1 MAKSSPELLAHQEW
15 LGQIQPVGLV
25 VSASVLVK
33 QNVFINRQE
42 GIEKQLRLR
51 ELLDEAG
58 ESPLLFSTVTQ
69 ELLGWPDGLLAGSF
83 GGPDLPDA
91 LTISLPEY
99 NDHLSPTYAV
109 VNPDSVGTDPGVHP
123 DSVGADPFGAVA
135 IAKAARVGPNSWLAL
150 ISTVLPGT
158 DLDRL
163 PAEHAGWRASPH
175 ARLERLLRETGVPVG
190 LLFNGSSLRLVYAPR
205 GESSGYLTFDFAH
218 LVDTLNRPMVSALS
232 ALLGFGRVSDLLPED
247 QRLPALLRESRRYQ
261 NEVSTALAGQVL
273 EALWEL
279 LRGFQRADDDSKGE
293 LLREVLREDPHE
305 VYGGLLSTLMR
316 LVFILYAED
325 RGLMPPSTV
334 YQRHYS
340 VLGLFERLREDQA
353 RYPDT
358 MDARYGAWAHLLALF
373 RLIHDGGGHGDL
385 RFHARHGRLF
395 NPDAYQFLEGRPA
408 GAARQLG
415 EVLEAP
421 RVPDGTIFRML
432 RNLLILDGER
442 LSYRALDVEQI
453 GSVYE
458 AMMGFAL
465 ETAKA
470 PSIAVSPKHI
480 VVNLEAL
487 LGEKGKDR
495 AAWLKEHAELKITSD
510 ALARATTTADMVA
523 ALGTRV
529 SRYTPQPIALGAMY
543 LQPTEERRRSGS
555 HYTPR
560 SLTEPI
566 VRTTLRP
573 ILERLG
579 DRATPEQILDLKVCD
594 PAMGSGAFLVEA
606 CRLLGE
612 RLVKA
617 WEAHKVTPKVPDDED
632 VLTYA
637 RRLVAERCLY
647 GVDKNIFAVDLAK
660 LSLWLATLA
669 REHPFTFLD
678 HALRHG
684 DSLVGLS
691 REQIACLHWKPGKQ
705 LPLIR
710 GFLDARVAA
719 AQRLREQIQGMGSS
733 DDVPEKAR
741 LLRDA
746 EDAVSEVRLIGDVVV
761 SAFFERDKP
770 KDRES
775 LRTAYAGK
783 IENWLPSLRA
793 SESTISGFT
802 PPKPASPG
810 TAGEGGSPALSSVEG
825 PKAHDSA
832 VDTDLDLDLHGIRSS
847 LRSGDRAI
855 PAFHWEVEFPEV
867 FTRANSGFDAFVGN
881 PPFAGKN
888 TISAANRAAYLPWL
902 LQIHEE
908 SHGNADLVAHFYRR
922 VFNLL
927 RPDGTFGL
935 IATNTIAQGDTRGTG
950 LRWIRSHGGT
960 IYAARKRV
968 KWPGA
973 AAVIVSVVHVAKGDM
988 TGRCDLDGRSAERI
1002 TAFLFHT
1009 GGDNDPS
1016 PLRANGGR
1024 SFIGSYV
1031 LGMGFTF
1038 DDTDKSGVA
1047 SPISLMHELVRKDP
1061 RNADRIFPY
1070 IGGEEVNDSPTYA
1083 HHRYVINFGQM
1094 PLRRE
1099 ELDRTWASA
1108 DKRTRER
1115 WRRTGVVP
1123 FDYPDPVAA
1132 DWPDL
1137 LAIAEQRVK
1146 PDRLLLSGNPSAD
1159 QRRAFWWQWGRYTPA
1174 LFDAIHD
1181 LDRVIV
1187 TCRHQPQWVVG
1198 LLSGSSV
1205 FAESLVVFSD
1215 NQLGVL
1221 AVLQSRVHESWART
1235 FGSSMKDDL
1244 RYTPSDCFETFP
1256 FPFDSRRVVSDG
1268 SARSG
1273 QASSVAQDAPN
1284 DSLDLAGREYYE
1296 FRAALLVSNN
1306 EGLTKT
1312 YNRFHDPDERDPRI
1326 LRLRELHDAMD
1337 RAVLDAYGWTDIQ
1350 PRCEFILDYEDDE
1363 EETPGKAS
1371 KKKKPWRYR
1380 WPDDIR
1386 DEVLARLLALN
1397 AERASEEKL
1406 SALSMSDGR
1415 ESTPR
1420 KRNSSPA
1427 VRATPLLD

>member
-33 QNVFINRQE
+33 QSVFVDRQQ

-51 ELLDEAG
+51 ELLDESADT
-58 ESPLLFSTVTQ
+58 PLSFSTVAR
-69 ELLGWPDGLLAGSF
+69 EVLEWPDTLLAGSF
-83 GGPDLPDA
+83 DGPDLPDSLA
-91 LTISLPEY
+91 ISLPEY
-99 NDHLSPTYAV
+99 NDTLSPTFAIP
-109 VNPDSVGTDPGVHP
+109 NPDVTDGAPGLQTRGDQP
-123 DSVGADPFGAVA
+123 Q
-135 IAKAARVGPNSWLAL
+135 AASWLAL
-150 ISTVLPGT
+150 VSVVPSGT
-158 DLDRL
+158 DLDRP

-175 ARLERLLRETGVPVG
+175 ARLERVLRETGVPIG
-190 LLFNGSSLRLVYAPR
+190 LLFNSSSLRLVYAPR
-205 GESSGYLTFDFAH
+205 GESSGHLTFVFAH
-218 LVDTLNRPMVSALS
+218 LVDTLGRPMVSALWE
-232 ALLGFGRVSDLLPED
+232 LLGVRRVTDVLPED

-293 LLREVLREDPHE
+293 LLREALRQDPHE
-305 VYGGLLSTLMR
+305 VYGGLLTTLMR

-325 RGLMPPSTV
+325 RGLMPSGAV
-334 YQRHYS
+334 YQGHYS
-340 VLGLFERLREDQA
+340 VSGLFVRLREGQA

-358 MDARYGAWAHLLALF
+358 MDARYGAWAHLLTIF

-385 RFHARHGRLF
+385 RFPARHGRLF
-395 NPDAYQFLEGRPA
+395 NPDAYPFLEGRTL
-408 GAARQLG
+408 GSARQLG

-421 RVPDGTIFRML
+421 RVPDGTVFRVL

-465 ETAKA
+465 ETASA

-487 LGEKGKDR
+487 LEEKGKDR
-495 AAWLKEHAELKITSD
+495 AAWLKEHAELKIASD
-510 ALARATTTADMVA
+510 AIARATTAADLVA

-529 SRYTPQPIALGAMY
+529 SRYTPQPVRLGAMY

-573 ILERLG
+573 IFEPLG
-579 DRATPEQILDLKVCD
+579 VQATPDEILGLKVCD

-606 CRLLGE
+606 CRLLSE

-617 WEAHKVTPKVPDDED
+617 WEVHKSTPKVPDDED

-669 REHPFTFLD
+669 RDHPFTFLD

-710 GFLDARVAA
+710 GFLDARVAD

-746 EDAVSEVRLIGDVVV
+746 EDAVAEVRLIGDVLV
-761 SAFFERDKP
+761 SAFFEHHKP
-770 KDRES
+770 KEREA
-775 LRTAYAGK
+775 LRTVYAGK
-783 IENWLPSLRA
+783 IESLLPSGVTTVA
-793 SESTISGFT
+793 QDFPAPSEI
-802 PPKPASPG
+802 
-810 TAGEGGSPALSSVEG
+810 EGSPAFHAPAIELELR
-825 PKAHDSA
+825 A
-832 VDTDLDLDLHGIRSS
+832 IRSS
-847 LRSGDRAI
+847 LRSGDH
-855 PAFHWEVEFPEV
+855 PVPVFHWEVEFPEV
-867 FTRANSGFDAFVGN
+867 FTRANGGFDAFVGN

-902 LQIHEE
+902 LQIHED
-908 SHGNADLVAHFYRR
+908 SHGNADLVAQFYRR
-922 VFNLL
+922 AFSLL
-927 RPDGTFGL
+927 RPNGTFGL

-950 LRWIRSHGGT
+950 LRWIRNHGGS

-973 AAVIVSVVHVAKGDM
+973 AAVVVSVVHVARGILA
-988 TGRCDLDGRSAERI
+988 GPYDLDGKPVDRI
-1002 TAFLFHT
+1002 TAFLFYR
-1009 GGDNDPS
+1009 GGDEDP
-1016 PLRANGGR
+1016 PVLAANGGGAFR
-1024 SFIGSYV
+1024 
-1031 LGMGFTF
+1031 
-1038 DDTDKSGVA
+1038 GV
-1047 SPISLMHELVRKDP
+1047 
-1061 RNADRIFPY
+1061 
-1070 IGGEEVNDSPTYA
+1070 EV
-1083 HHRYVINFGQM
+1083 G
-1094 PLRRE
+1094 
-1099 ELDRTWASA
+1099 
-1108 DKRTRER
+1108 
-1115 WRRTGVVP
+1115 
-1123 FDYPDPVAA
+1123 
-1132 DWPDL
+1132 
-1137 LAIAEQRVK
+1137 IAG
-1146 PDRLLLSGNPSAD
+1146 LLLSGNDQSLSALMRLPDPRYPGEALVKPYIGGDEIVAPPGAGTDRFVLDVDGLPATFVNTEPVLSRFLHERVLPTLGDTKPTERREPDVEWWHYRRPSED
-1159 QRRAFWWQWGRYTPA
+1159 LRQRMGKHKKTLAIARHSESAAFVFLEGCVVANEATVC
-1174 LFDAIHD
+1174 F
-1181 LDRVIV
+1181 
-1187 TCRHQPQWVVG
+1187 RH
-1198 LLSGSSV
+1198 SSYAG
-1205 FAESLVVFSD
+1205 F
-1215 NQLGVL
+1215 GI
-1221 AVLQSRVHESWART
+1221 LQSRGHGTWAR
-1235 FGSSMKDDL
+1235 FFSSSLEDRL
-1244 RYTPSDCFETFP
+1244 RYTPSTCFDTFP
-1256 FPFDSRRVVSDG
+1256 FPSQWEERPVMEI
-1268 SARSG
+1268 
-1273 QASSVAQDAPN
+1273 
-1284 DSLDLAGREYYE
+1284 AGREYYE
-1296 FRAALLVSNN
+1296 FRAALMVRNN

-1312 YNRFHDPDERDPRI
+1312 YNRFHDPDERDADI
-1326 LRLRELHDAMD
+1326 IKLRELHDAMD

-1350 PRCEFILDYEDDE
+1350 PRCEFILDYEDEDE
-1363 EETPGKAS
+1363 DTPGKPN
-1371 KKKKPWRYR
+1371 KKRKPWRYR

-1386 DEVLARLLALN
+1386 DEILARLLALN
-1397 AERASEEKL
+1397 AERAKQE
-1406 SALSMSDGR
+1406 ALSGTT
-1415 ESTPR
+1415 STSVSATPTVKKASR
-1420 KRNSSPA
+1420 MKGGG
-1427 VRATPLLD
+1427 TPLLE